1 MARALLLLSIIL
13 LGSLLCWSQPP
24 FLHIVIVI
32 QENRTPD
39 NLFGSC
45 VIPGADLVA
54 TGNQLSLGSNV
65 DVDHGHKTFLAEIGG
80 KYQSKA
86 FAYVQQSD
94 VASYCQLGAQYAFA
108 NRMFQTNQGPST
120 PAHQF
125 LFSGTSAPSDTSDWF
140 ESEIAFGGCLSIGL
154 TLVQFIDPAG
164 KENHMGSPCLDPST
178 MADLL
183 DPAGISWRYYAPSA
197 TSMWTAPAAIKH
209 LCVPVKIGFAYNC
222 TGEDWKNM
230 DFNPPDVLD
239 DIANNNLAAVSWVVP
254 SAPYSDHPGYGTGGP
269 AWVASIVNAIGQSAY
284 WQSTAVIV
292 LWDDWGGW
300 YDHVPPLQ
308 NSTGWCPSYCYG
320 FRVPMLVISAYTPTG
335 YVDNNTHDF
344 GSILRFVESNFG
356 LGLIGPGTY
365 ADSYSDNLAEFF
377 TAGQQEFKSIR
388 GARKAAYFKAQPLK
402 DPDDE

>member
-1 MARALLLLSIIL
+1 
-13 LGSLLCWSQPP
+13 
-24 FLHIVIVI
+24 
-32 QENRTPD
+32 
-39 NLFGSC
+39 
-45 VIPGADLVA
+45 
-54 TGNQLSLGSNV
+54 
-65 DVDHGHKTFLAEIGG
+65 
-80 KYQSKA
+80 
-86 FAYVQQSD
+86 
-94 VASYCQLGAQYAFA
+94 
-108 NRMFQTNQGPST
+108 
-120 PAHQF
+120 
-125 LFSGTSAPSDTSDWF
+125 
-140 ESEIAFGGCLSIGL
+140 
-154 TLVQFIDPAG
+154 
-164 KENHMGSPCLDPST
+164 
-178 MADLL
+178 
-183 DPAGISWRYYAPSA
+183 
-197 TSMWTAPAAIKH
+197 
-209 LCVPVKIGFAYNC
+209 
-222 TGEDWKNM
+222 M

-239 DIANNNLAAVSWVVP
+239 DIANNNLAAVSWVIP

-335 YVDNNTHDF
+335 YADNNTHDF

-377 TAGQQEFKSIR
+377 TADQQEFKSIR